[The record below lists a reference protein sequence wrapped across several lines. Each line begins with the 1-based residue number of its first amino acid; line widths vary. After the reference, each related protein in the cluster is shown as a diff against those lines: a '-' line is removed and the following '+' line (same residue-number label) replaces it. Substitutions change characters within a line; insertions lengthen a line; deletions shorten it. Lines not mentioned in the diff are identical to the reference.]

1 MSEGEEQEEPEGIR
15 KEGEPEGIRKL
26 FTAENISTNLPGQT
40 LE

>member
-1 MSEGEEQEEPEGIR
+1 MSEGEQEQEPVPEGT
-15 KEGEPEGIRKL
+15 RKL